1 MSTVT
6 NVSAGKPAI
15 GGAISCAPVGTT
27 LPTSASAT
35 LAEAFANLGYI
46 SEDGLTNENS
56 PEKTIIKAW
65 GGDNVLVSQT
75 DRPDKFKF
83 KLIEAL
89 NLNVLKTVYG
99 GANGTGARTTGI
111 TVNVTTEE
119 VEPKAYVI
127 DTILRDGALKRICIH
142 NGVLTELSEITYKD
156 DEVLGYEITISAL
169 PDSNGSTH
177 KEYIIRAA
185 SGSSG
190 ESGTST

>member
-1 MSTVT
+1 MSTVS

-15 GGAISCAPVGTT
+15 GGAISCVALGTT
-27 LPTSASAT
+27 LPTSATTT
-35 LAEAFANLGYI
+35 LGDSYANLGYI

-56 PEKTIIKAW
+56 PVKTIIKAW

-75 DRPDKFKF
+75 DKPDTFKF
-83 KLIEAL
+83 KLIETI
-89 NLNVLKTVYG
+89 NLDVLKTIYG
-99 GANGTGARTTGI
+99 SANVTGALSTGI
-111 TVNVTTEE
+111 TVNVTTAE
-119 VEPKAYVI
+119 VAAQAYVI
-127 DTILRDGALKRICIH
+127 DMILRDGALKRICIP
-142 NGVLTELSEITYKD
+142 NGVLTELGEILYKD
-156 DEVLGYEITISAL
+156 DEVLGYEVTISAL